1 MRGENDLPAPGDKE
15 ESFGSSGAGLGGDSE
30 SGEAFEALFAKRES
44 ADPSTPAT
52 EARRHFL
59 IRIGAL
65 AAVSGIGGFA
75 ISRAI
80 ADERSSG
87 EPVGAKIRYGL
98 FVDADRC
105 ARGCDACVRACNEE
119 HGLEPEHGIATDP
132 QWIRKVTLLDRRSGR
147 ISTLPLMCQH
157 CEEPPCVDVCPT
169 GASFKRADGI
179 VLVDKHIC
187 IGCRYCVMA
196 CPFQARSFV
205 HEEVTDP
212 KPWSPRGKGTVE
224 SCNFC
229 VHRLDASKESEG
241 SASRARPACVEACD
255 TRGYRALV
263 FGDLNDP
270 LDPVARAIAERGGQG
285 LRPDLALD
293 TKVLYRGV

>member
-1 MRGENDLPAPGDKE
+1 MKGENEAKA
-15 ESFGSSGAGLGGDSE
+15 GSAGACGPFSCERAERANL
-30 SGEAFEALFAKRES
+30 
-44 ADPSTPAT
+44 
-52 EARRHFL
+52 ARRRFL
-59 IRIGAL
+59 KGVGLL
-65 AAVSGIGGFA
+65 AAALTLGLSK
-75 ISRAI
+75 ISRAL
-80 ADERSSG
+80 ADQ
-87 EPVGAKIRYGL
+87 PVGSAMRYGL

-105 ARGCDACVRACNEE
+105 ALDCDACVRACNEE
-119 HGLEPEHGIATDP
+119 HGLEPRHGIATDP
-132 QWIRKVTLLDRRSGR
+132 QWIRKVDLRDRRSGR

-179 VLVDKHIC
+179 VLVDKHTC
-187 IGCRYCVMA
+187 IGCRYCVLA

-205 HEEVTDP
+205 HEEVVDP

-229 VHRLDASKESEG
+229 VHRLDASME
-241 SASRARPACVEACD
+241 ASKSGDEAASDPLPACVEAC
-255 TRGYRALV
+255 TASGYRALV

-270 LDPVARAIAERGGQG
+270 QSPVSRVLDAKGGQG
-285 LRPDLALD
+285 LRPDLDLR